1 MQPKS
6 ARPSIRRGFT
16 LIELLVVIAIIA
28 VLIALLLPAVQ
39 AAREAAR
46 RAQCVNNLKQLALAA
61 HNYHDINQSFPIGSL
76 YNYDAVAW
84 PPGLWCSSQS
94 VFVSMLGQFEQASLF
109 NAMNF
114 NRNIWSIANST
125 IFATGL
131 STLWCPSDGTVS
143 RAVNPGVPLSMDW
156 GGATPTVRFTD
167 YAGCFGTWLSEPW
180 LYASTAMATFSPGI
194 NSNPNFQAMQANGNG
209 IFNLNISYNISAV
222 TDGTSNTI
230 IYGEKAQ
237 GKFSQTNNGGGL
249 NADYNQFG
257 WWPQTYSFSTAFITF
272 YPMNPF
278 NKIQL
283 DTVGSSNGTAGAD
296 GTLGDDWVESASSFH
311 PGGANFA
318 FADGSVKFLKD
329 TISCWPLPP
338 AGQTSP
344 TGVTLNT
351 STGVYTLNPAQI
363 QLGVY
368 QSLSTR
374 NGGEIV
380 SADQY

>member
-39 AAREAAR
+39 SAREAAR

-61 HNYHDINQSFPIGSL
+61 HNYHDINQSFPIGSP
-76 YNYDAVAW
+76 YNYDAAAYSYW
-84 PPGLWCSSQS
+84 IPSQS

-114 NRNIWSIANST
+114 SRNIWSIANST
-125 IFATGL
+125 IYASGL
-131 STLWCPSDGTVS
+131 STLWCPSDGDVS
-143 RAVNPGVPLSMDW
+143 RAVNIGVGLSSDW
-156 GGATPTVRFTD
+156 YGSGGNASATVRYTD
-167 YAGCFGTWLSEPW
+167 YAGCFGTWLSEPYN
-180 LYASTAMATFSPGI
+180 YAKTTTFSPGI

-237 GKFSQTNNGGGL
+237 GKFSQTNNGGGV
-249 NADYNQFG
+249 NADYSQFG
-257 WWPQTYSFSTAFITF
+257 WWADSWSFNTAFTTF
-272 YPMNPF
+272 YPINPF

-283 DTVGSSNGTAGAD
+283 DTRGAD
-296 GTLGDDWVESASSFH
+296 GTFGDNWVESASSFH

-318 FADGSVKFLKD
+318 FADGSVKFLRD
-329 TISCWPLPP
+329 TINSWPLPP

-351 STGVYTLNPAQI
+351 STGVYTLNSTQI
-363 QLGVY
+363 QLGAY
-368 QSLSTR
+368 QKLSTR

>member
-1 MQPKS
+1 
-6 ARPSIRRGFT
+6 
-16 LIELLVVIAIIA
+16 
-28 VLIALLLPAVQ
+28 
-39 AAREAAR
+39 
-46 RAQCVNNLKQLALAA
+46 
-61 HNYHDINQSFPIGSL
+61 
-76 YNYDAVAW
+76 
-84 PPGLWCSSQS
+84 
-94 VFVSMLGQFEQASLF
+94 
-109 NAMNF
+109 
-114 NRNIWSIANST
+114 
-125 IFATGL
+125 
-131 STLWCPSDGTVS
+131 
-143 RAVNPGVPLSMDW
+143 
-156 GGATPTVRFTD
+156 
-167 YAGCFGTWLSEPW
+167 
-180 LYASTAMATFSPGI
+180 
-194 NSNPNFQAMQANGNG
+194 MQANGDG

-249 NADYNQFG
+249 SADYNQFG
-257 WWPQTYSFSTAFITF
+257 WWPQANSFNTAFTTF

-283 DTVGSSNGTAGAD
+283 DAVGAD
-296 GTLGDDWVESASSFH
+296 GTFGDNWVESASSFH

-329 TISCWPLPP
+329 TINSWPLPP
-338 AGQTSP
+338 AGQTSQTSP
-344 TGVTLNT
+344 TGVTLNP

-374 NGGEIV
+374 NGGEII